1 MRDFYII
8 LAKLGWGWVALLAVI
23 WLVVALGRRRRPN
36 ATDSANSGIG
46 FEVQPTERHEEHR

>member
-23 WLVVALGRRRRPN
+23 WVVVASLRWMQDRERRRR
-36 ATDSANSGIG
+36 G
-46 FEVQPTERHEEHR
+46 FEVEVQPTERHEEHR